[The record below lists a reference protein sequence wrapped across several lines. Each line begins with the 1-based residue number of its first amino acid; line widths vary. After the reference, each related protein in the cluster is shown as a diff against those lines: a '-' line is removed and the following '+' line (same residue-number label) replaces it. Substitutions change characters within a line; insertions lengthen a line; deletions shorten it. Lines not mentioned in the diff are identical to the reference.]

1 MNKDIIIIIG
11 RKGPRVSSAFPLSS
25 FRSTRE
31 SLETKLIRDWNLKLL
46 ANWISRWFRFWP
58 IRAQAVRFVIFQYS
72 FRPLSRGLR
81 YSDFVS
87 FGPHCLVFVFLYLI
101 LSSSTQNV
109 SKRYL
114 LFHKALRRY
123 RRIRIQVRAVRCLY
137 NWRENRSYN
146 SQFNVLGSEYWVM
159 SYISVVE
166 LI

>member
-1 MNKDIIIIIG
+1 M
-11 RKGPRVSSAFPLSS
+11 RYWQKGAASRAPSREVPSEAE
-25 FRSTRE
+25 FRRE

-46 ANWISRWFRFWP
+46 ANWISRWFHFWP
-58 IRAQAVRFVIFQYS
+58 IRAQAVQFVIFS
-72 FRPLSRGLR
+72 IFISTVVTRFTLFL
-81 YSDFVS
+81 S
-87 FGPHCLVFVFLYLI
+87 FGPRCLVFVFWYLI
-101 LSSSTQNV
+101 LSNSNQNV

-114 LFHKALRRY
+114 LFHKVLRRY